1 MGLSCRR
8 KLLAGQSR
16 VPDDDDRKAYDEQ
29 EDANDGLIHCVLVAE
44 VVDEEGSAAGLEFG
58 CTK

>member
-1 MGLSCRR
+1 MSLPCRR

-16 VPDDDDRKAYDEQ
+16 VSDDDDRKADDEQ
-29 EDANDGLIHCVLVAE
+29 EDANNGLIDRVLVAE